1 MSLFSSDGKKK
12 VKKVKKNQNQKKSKQ
27 KASST
32 VETVVEVK
40 TVGDI
45 PPMLEARKL
54 LGEDQVEKAAAV
66 TYKAAKADY
75 CRYFSRNAS
84 APGGEREFMIR
95 EIQSLKGKIN
105 TGALV
110 DGHSMFEAMD
120 EIATESDRDKERLNA
135 LKRLVF
141 YYMNYYEPSRFARS
155 LSFSGDEMLDKFEGI
170 YNYMDIMKL
179 YFQESMME

>member
-12 VKKVKKNQNQKKSKQ
+12 VKKVKKNPNQKKSRQ
-27 KASST
+27 RSSNP

-54 LGEDQVEKAAAV
+54 LGEDQIEKAAAI
-66 TYKAAKADY
+66 TYKAARSDY
-75 CRYFSRNAS
+75 CRYFSRS
-84 APGGEREFMIR
+84 PPSSMGEREFMIR
-95 EIQSLKGKIN
+95 EIQSLKGKI
-105 TGALV
+105 GMSALV
-110 DGHSMFEAMD
+110 DGHSMNEAMD
-120 EIATESDRDKERLNA
+120 DIVTESDKDKERLNA

-155 LSFSGDEMLDKFEGI
+155 ISFSGDEMLDKFGGV

-179 YFQESMME
+179 YFQDSMME